1 VRTPR
6 ALASCFLALIASAC
20 GSPADTPAARPEAT
34 TQPWFT
40 DDAQATGLTFV
51 HENGMTGHRY
61 IAEIMAPGVALFDVD
76 NDGDLDVYIVQ
87 GQRLGAAAPDATT
100 QSTASG
106 RPRGDRLFRNDLRS
120 AADGRPLLHFTD
132 VTQQAGIDLQT
143 YGMGVAA
150 GDIDN
155 DGWTDLLITRLSGTV
170 LLKNNGNGT
179 FTDATAKAG
188 LTSSTWSVPASFFD
202 FDRDGW
208 LDLYVGNYIRYST
221 ESDVGCF
228 ALTGAPDYCRP
239 QNFATLP
246 GRLYRNQRNGT
257 FADVTV
263 AAGLSREFGP
273 ALGEHRVRRER
284 RRLVRPLCRQR
295 RLGQSAV
302 DEPQERHV
310 RESRRP
316 RGRCGQRCGEGRG
329 QHGRRCCR
337 LRWRR

>member
-1 VRTPR
+1 VRTRR
-6 ALASCFLALIASAC
+6 ARAIVLVLIASAC
-20 GSPADTPAARPEAT
+20 GSPADTRPPKPQAT
-34 TQPWFT
+34 TQAWFT
-40 DDAQATGLTFV
+40 EEAEATGLTFV

-76 NDGDLDVYIVQ
+76 NDGDLDVYVVQ
-87 GQRLGAAAPDATT
+87 GQRLGATSADAGGESVS
-100 QSTASG
+100 QRSPS
-106 RPRGDRLFRNDLRS
+106 RGDRLFRNDLRIG
-120 AADGRPLLHFTD
+120 ADGRPLLHFTD

-155 DGWTDLLITRLSGTV
+155 DGWTDLLVTRLNGAV
-170 LLKNNGNGT
+170 LLKNNRNGT
-179 FTDATAKAG
+179 FSDITSSAR
-188 LTSSTWSVPASFFD
+188 LTSSTWSVSASFFD

-263 AAGLSREFGP
+263 ASGLSREFGP
-273 ALGEHRVRRER
+273 ALGSIAFDADGDGWPDLYVANDGSDNQLWMNRKNGTFDNR
-284 RRLVRPLCRQR
+284 
-295 RLGQSAV
+295 AV
-302 DEPQERHV
+302 V
-310 RESRRP
+310 A
-316 RGRCGQRCGEGRG
+316 GVAVNGAGKA
-329 QHGRRCCR
+329 
-337 LRWRR
+337 